1 MRTKSVFG
9 ILIIV
14 GLALM
19 GLESV
24 MVDAQTE
31 PALVLLSVDPV
42 APVQFQRLEPG
53 DSPNSANFT
62 DRLEIEFN
70 PDRPLVYVILQN
82 TGWSEG
88 AIGLMSSML
97 SPDESY
103 VALEVLRDGNRYTL
117 REGGLAF
124 ELDYQENLGN
134 SDEAGFQMH
143 MLISQMQTF
152 AIYRI
157 VDSSEGLIFSGYTN
171 TRTSTTVV
179 PSPVEYRVDP
189 VPVFDR
195 IVLDCHIVALIVP
208 LAATPPVD
216 GTGTPPPPQNPYR
229 AGRVYSDTGIH
240 CQVIEIATNR
250 VVLTTWAEYTTYN
263 DVKACGFSSDWK
275 KFAAAYHYGHEG
287 NYTWIGVWSTE
298 TGAFLYSKR
307 EPGWIYSV
315 VGAF

>member
-1 MRTKSVFG
+1 
-9 ILIIV
+9 
-14 GLALM
+14 M
-19 GLESV
+19 GLEPL

-53 DSPNSANFT
+53 DSPNSTNFT
-62 DRLEIEFN
+62 DHLEIEFN

-103 VALEVLRDGNRYTL
+103 VALEVLPDGNRYTL

-124 ELDYQENLGN
+124 ELDYQENLGD
-134 SDEAGFQMH
+134 SGESGFRMH

-152 AIYRI
+152 AIYQI
-157 VDSSEGLIFSGYTN
+157 ADSEGVVFRGYSN

-189 VPVFDR
+189 APVFDR
-195 IVLDCHIVALIVP
+195 IVLDCHIVAFIVP
-208 LAATPPVD
+208 PSATPSTDEAENPS
-216 GTGTPPPPQNPYR
+216 PPLQNPYR
-229 AGRVYSDTGIH
+229 AGRAYNDTGTH

-250 VVLTTWAEYTTYN
+250 VVLTTWAQYTTYN
-263 DVKACGFSSDWK
+263 TVKACGFSSDWK

-298 TGAFLYSKR
+298 TGGFLYSKR
-307 EPGWIYSV
+307 ESGWIYSV
-315 VGAF
+315 AGAF